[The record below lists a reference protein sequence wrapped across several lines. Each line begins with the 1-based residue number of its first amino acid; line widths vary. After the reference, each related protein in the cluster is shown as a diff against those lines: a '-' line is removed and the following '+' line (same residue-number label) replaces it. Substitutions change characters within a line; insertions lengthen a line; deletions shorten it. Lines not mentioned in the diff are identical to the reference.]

1 MNKIDQMRQIEAVT
15 DARYQQQQQSFQRL
29 VSEENRLRSEL
40 MKLDAHLKEARS
52 AQVEFE
58 MTALGADII
67 WQAWVGK
74 RKAELNMKLAQ
85 VLSIKEHHLKQVR
98 TAYGKLL
105 VARELLSDAMK
116 SQGEKKAQSALLRAI
131 EMSLDKGGRQ

>member
-116 SQGEKKAQSALLRAI
+116 SQGEKRAQSALLRAI
-131 EMSLDKGGRQ
+131 EMSLD